1 MLLTL
6 YKDSKSSFLGALEE
20 KAVAYQGEA
29 HGAALMAT
37 GLTID
42 VPWSP
47 ETGQLLAHVLIRW
60 RRAKPTRS
68 VMLTFENNT
77 LGELMKYSPA
87 EVEWLLPTVKQI
99 SILDLAPPDP

>member
-6 YKDSKSSFLGALEE
+6 YKDSKSSFLGALDE
-20 KAVAYQGEA
+20 KAVAYQGEQ
-29 HGAALMAT
+29 GAALMAT
-37 GLTID
+37 GLTIE

-47 ETGQLLAHVLIRW
+47 EVGELLAHVLIRW

-77 LGELMKYSPA
+77 LGELMKFSPA